1 MKGVFMIKRTFA
13 ITALWDEEAKVYY
26 SESEII
32 GLHIEADTIDEFER
46 LMFEFAPDLIIAN
59 HISKPELQRR
69 KIQDLIPAI
78 LWQRPDPALQSA

>member
-1 MKGVFMIKRTFA
+1 MNKRIFPV
-13 ITALWDEEAKVYY
+13 TALWDAEAKVFY

-46 LMFEFAPDLIIAN
+46 IMFELAPDLIIAN
-59 HISKPELQRR
+59 HIAKPELQRK

-78 LWQRPDPALQSA
+78 LWQRPDPELQSA